1 MIVVSLHRGQHDIII
16 VEYERQTGSNRGR
29 CRLVRAQDFYL
40 VNGPMNGVGDPSPAL
55 RDLPKRI
62 VSLCE
67 IAQGVLIH
75 RDIAPWLYELKL
87 SSEARDLANI
97 RPVARMIEEIKRRNA
112 KPLRET
118 RAPAERMPCVCWHF
132 SSFIAAILREQG
144 VPARPRCGFGT
155 YFNPGRFED
164 HWVAE
169 YWNTAE
175 RRWVLVDAQLDE
187 VQRRTFRVDFDPT
200 DVPHDRFI
208 LAGDAWQQCR
218 AGRVDPDLFG
228 LSIIEEQG
236 LWWIAQNLIR
246 DLASLN
252 RVEMLPWDV
261 WGMMPRPT
269 GTISDEDKTFLDR
282 VAALTLGGDDAI
294 AALREIYD
302 NPRVKVSRK
311 VFNADR
317 RIEEELTF

>member
-1 MIVVSLHRGQHDIII
+1 
-16 VEYERQTGSNRGR
+16 
-29 CRLVRAQDFYL
+29 
-40 VNGPMNGVGDPSPAL
+40 MNAAGNAASAL
-55 RDLPKRI
+55 RDLPHDIR
-62 VSLCE
+62 SLCE

-75 RDIAPWLYELKL
+75 RDLAPWLYELKL
-87 SSEARDLANI
+87 SGEKRDLANI
-97 RPVARMIEEIKRRNA
+97 RPVARMIAEIEGRNP
-112 KPLRET
+112 KPLHQS

-144 VPARPRCGFGT
+144 VPARTRCGFGA

-169 YWNTAE
+169 YWNAPE
-175 RRWVLVDAQLDE
+175 RRWVLVDAQLDDA
-187 VQRRTFRVDFDPT
+187 QRRAFRITFDAT
-200 DVPHDRFI
+200 DVPHDGFV

-218 AGRVDPDLFG
+218 AGRADPNLFG
-228 LSIIEEQG
+228 LSIINEQG

-246 DLASLN
+246 DLAALN

-261 WGMMPRPT
+261 WGMMPRPSD
-269 GTISDEDKTFLDR
+269 TISDDDKTFLDR
-282 VAALTLGGDDAI
+282 AAALTLGGDDMI
-294 AALREIYD
+294 TALLEVYD
-302 NPRVKVSRK
+302 DPRVKVPRK

>member
-1 MIVVSLHRGQHDIII
+1 
-16 VEYERQTGSNRGR
+16 
-29 CRLVRAQDFYL
+29 
-40 VNGPMNGVGDPSPAL
+40 MNGAGEAAPAL
-55 RDLPKRI
+55 RDLPHGI
-62 VSLCE
+62 GSLCE

-87 SSEARDLANI
+87 SGEKRDLANI
-97 RPVARMIEEIKRRNA
+97 RPVARMIEEIERCSA

-144 VPARPRCGFGT
+144 VPARARCGFGA

-175 RRWVLVDAQLDE
+175 HRWVLVDAQLDD
-187 VQRRTFRVDFDPT
+187 VQRTTFRVDFDPT

-208 LAGDAWQQCR
+208 LAADAWRQCR
-218 AGRVDPDLFG
+218 AGRADPDLFG
-228 LSIIEEQG
+228 LSSIKEHG

-269 GTISDEDKTFLDR
+269 ETISDDDGTFLDR
-282 VAALTLGGDDAI
+282 VATLTLGGDDVI

-302 NPRVKVSRK
+302 DPRVKVSRK

-317 RIEEELTF
+317 KIKEELTV

>member
-1 MIVVSLHRGQHDIII
+1 MQ
-16 VEYERQTGSNRGR
+16 
-29 CRLVRAQDFYL
+29 AQDFYL
-40 VNGPMNGVGDPSPAL
+40 ANGPMNGAGDASPAL
-55 RDLPKRI
+55 RDLPDDI
-62 VSLCE
+62 GSLCE

-75 RDIAPWLYELKL
+75 RDAPWLYELKL
-87 SSEARDLANI
+87 SSEKRDLANI
-97 RPVARMIEEIKRRNA
+97 RPVARMIEEIERRIT
-112 KPLRET
+112 KPLRAT
-118 RAPAERMPCVCWHF
+118 RQPAERMPCVCWHF

-144 VPARPRCGFGT
+144 VPARARCGFGA

-175 RRWVLVDAQLDE
+175 RRWVLVDAQLDD

-200 DVPHDRFI
+200 DVPHDCFI

-218 AGRVDPDLFG
+218 AGRADPQLFG
-228 LSIIEEQG
+228 LSIIKEQG
-236 LWWIAQNLIR
+236 LWWIAGNLIR
-246 DLASLN
+246 DLAALN

-261 WGMMPRPT
+261 WGMMPGPT
-269 GTISDEDKTFLDR
+269 ASLSDDDGTFLDR
-282 VAALTLGGDDAI
+282 IATLTLGGDDEI

-302 NPRVKVSRK
+302 DPRVKVARK

-317 RIEEELTF
+317 KVEEELFI

>member
-1 MIVVSLHRGQHDIII
+1 M
-16 VEYERQTGSNRGR
+16 
-29 CRLVRAQDFYL
+29 RAQDFYL
-40 VNGPMNGVGDPSPAL
+40 ENGPMNGAGDTTPAL
-55 RDLPKRI
+55 RDLPHGI
-62 VSLCE
+62 GSLCE
-67 IAQGVLIH
+67 IVQGLLIH

-87 SSEARDLANI
+87 SSEKRDLANI
-97 RPVARMIEEIKRRNA
+97 RPVARIIDEIERRNA

-118 RAPAERMPCVCWHF
+118 RVPVERMPCVCWHF
-132 SSFIAAILREQG
+132 SSFTAAILRKQG
-144 VPARPRCGFGT
+144 VPARARCGFGA

-175 RRWVLVDAQLDE
+175 RRWVLVDAQLDD
-187 VQRRTFRVDFDPT
+187 VQRKTFRLDFDPT
-200 DVPHDRFI
+200 DVPRDRFI

-218 AGRVDPDLFG
+218 AGRADPDLFG
-228 LSIIEEQG
+228 LSFIKEYG

-261 WGMMPRPT
+261 WGMMPGPT
-269 GTISDEDKTFLDR
+269 ATISDDDRTFLDQI
-282 VAALTLGGDDAI
+282 AALTLGSDDMVG
-294 AALREIYD
+294 ALQEIYD
-302 NPRVKVSRK
+302 DPRVKVSRK

-317 RIEEELTF
+317 KIEEELSF

>member
-1 MIVVSLHRGQHDIII
+1 LPHDI
-16 VEYERQTGSNRGR
+16 
-29 CRLVRAQDFYL
+29 A
-40 VNGPMNGVGDPSPAL
+40 
-55 RDLPKRI
+55 
-62 VSLCE
+62 SLCE

-75 RDIAPWLYELKL
+75 RDIAPWLYQLKL
-87 SSEARDLANI
+87 SSEKRDLANI
-97 RPVARMIEEIKRRNA
+97 RPVAAMIKEIERRDNI
-112 KPLRET
+112 PLRES

-144 VPARPRCGFGT
+144 VPARARCGFGT

-169 YWNTAE
+169 YWNRAE
-175 RRWVLVDAQLDE
+175 RRWVLVDAQLDD
-187 VQRRTFRVDFDPT
+187 VQRRTFRVDFDPI

-218 AGRVDPDLFG
+218 VGRTDPHLFG
-228 LSIIEEQG
+228 LSIIKEHG
-236 LWWIAQNLIR
+236 LWWIAGNLIR
-246 DLASLN
+246 DLAALN

-261 WGMMPRPT
+261 WGMMPGPT
-269 GTISDEDKTFLDR
+269 GSLSDADGIFLDR
-282 VAALTLGGDDAI
+282 VALLTLGGDNEF

-302 NPRVKVSRK
+302 DPRVTVVRK

-317 RIEEELTF
+317 KVEEELSF

>member
-1 MIVVSLHRGQHDIII
+1 M
-16 VEYERQTGSNRGR
+16 
-29 CRLVRAQDFYL
+29 RAQDFFL
-40 VNGPMNGVGDPSPAL
+40 ANGPMNGPGDASPTL
-55 RDLPKRI
+55 RDLPHGI
-62 VSLCE
+62 QSLCE
-67 IAQGVLIH
+67 IVQGVLIH

-87 SSEARDLANI
+87 SSERRDVANI
-97 RPVARMIEEIKRRNA
+97 RPVARMIEEIERCNG

-118 RAPAERMPCVCWHF
+118 REPAERMPCVCWHF
-132 SSFIAAILREQG
+132 SSFVAAILREQG
-144 VPARPRCGFGT
+144 VPARARCGFGT

-169 YWNTAE
+169 YWNAAE
-175 RRWVLVDAQLDE
+175 RRWVLVDAQLDD
-187 VQRRTFRVDFDPT
+187 VQQSTFRVDFDPT

-218 AGRVDPDLFG
+218 RGRADPNLFG
-228 LSIIEEQG
+228 LSIIKEQG

-261 WGMMPRPT
+261 WGMMP
-269 GTISDEDKTFLDR
+269 GSSDTIPDEDRTFLDQI
-282 VAALTLGGDDAI
+282 AALTLRGDDVI
-294 AALREIYD
+294 GALREVYD
-302 NPRVKVSRK
+302 DPRVKVPRK

-317 RIEEELTF
+317 KVEEELTFDSVING

>member
-1 MIVVSLHRGQHDIII
+1 
-16 VEYERQTGSNRGR
+16 
-29 CRLVRAQDFYL
+29 
-40 VNGPMNGVGDPSPAL
+40 MNGTGDASPAV
-55 RDLPKRI
+55 RDLPHGIR
-62 VSLCE
+62 SLCE
-67 IAQGVLIH
+67 VAQGVLIH

-87 SSEARDLANI
+87 SSEKRDLANI
-97 RPVARMIEEIKRRNA
+97 RPVARMIEEIGRRKA
-112 KPLRET
+112 KPLREP
-118 RAPAERMPCVCWHF
+118 RGPAERMPCVCWHF
-132 SSFIAAILREQG
+132 SSLIAAILREQG
-144 VPARPRCGFGT
+144 VPARARCGFGA

-169 YWNTAE
+169 YWNTVD
-175 RRWVLVDAQLDE
+175 RRWVLVDAQLDD

-218 AGRVDPDLFG
+218 GGRADPNLFG
-228 LSIIEEQG
+228 LSFINEHG

-261 WGMMPRPT
+261 WGMMPGPT
-269 GTISDEDKTFLDR
+269 KTISDDDRTFLDR
-282 VAALTLGGDDAI
+282 VASLTLRGDDVI
-294 AALREIYD
+294 AALRQIYD
-302 NPRVKVSRK
+302 DPRVKVSRK

-317 RIEEELTF
+317 KIEEELSF